1 MKDEEPL
8 VRIKTE
14 DGETYYPKFEKNT
27 RGKWTPKDKSLQ
39 ETLRHRARSEK
50 PGLCDK

>member
-14 DGETYYPKFEKNT
+14 GGETYYPKFEKDT
-27 RGKWTPKDKSLQ
+27 EGKSLQ
-39 ETLRHRARSEK
+39 KSLR
-50 PGLCDK
+50 G